1 MSANITIEI
10 SGDFCLSAEELF
22 PDGVP
27 ETITLEAVVAA
38 VRTAG
43 NVRNLIADW
52 NLVPGVDVTVAYP
65 DPDRSHGWRYEH
77 AEVWG

>member
-1 MSANITIEI
+1 MSAHVTIEI

-38 VRTAG
+38 VKTAG
-43 NVRNLIADW
+43 NVRNLITDW
-52 NLVPGVDVTVAYP
+52 NLVPGVDVTIAHP
-65 DPDRSHGWRYEH
+65 SADRRNGWYYEH